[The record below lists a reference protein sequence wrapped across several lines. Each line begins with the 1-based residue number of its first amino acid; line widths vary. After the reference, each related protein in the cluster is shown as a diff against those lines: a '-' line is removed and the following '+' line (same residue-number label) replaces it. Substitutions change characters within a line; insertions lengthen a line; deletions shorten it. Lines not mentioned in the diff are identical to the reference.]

1 MRLAL
6 LRVEGLTKHF
16 HGLAAVQEVD
26 FSIHFGEVVGLIG
39 PNGAGK
45 TTVFNLITG
54 FLKPTRG
61 KIVFRDEEITN
72 LFPHKVARKGIGRTF
87 QATRVFEEETLW
99 QNLRTG
105 CHGWLNSGWI
115 QGLLKTSSFVKE
127 EQASRQKA
135 AEILDFI
142 GLLPLKEER
151 AKNIPQYAR
160 KKLAI
165 AIALAAEPQVLLL
178 DEPFSGLN
186 TQEAEEIMSLIHKI
200 CERRVTILLIEHNM
214 KVVKNLCERIIVLNF
229 GQKIAEGSFHEIS
242 QEPHVIE
249 AYLGGEG
256 VA

>member
-1 MRLAL
+1 MTL
-6 LRVEGLTKHF
+6 LRVEGLTKYF
-16 HGLAAVQEVD
+16 HGLAAVQEVN
-26 FSIHFGEVVGLIG
+26 FSIHLGEIVGLIG

-54 FLKPTRG
+54 FLKPTQG
-61 KIVFRDEEITN
+61 KIIFRNEEITG
-72 LFPHKVARKGIGRTF
+72 LFPHQVARKGIGRTF

-99 QNLRTG
+99 QNLITG

-115 QGLLKTSSFVKE
+115 QGFLKTSSFMKE
-127 EQASRQKA
+127 ERASRQKA

-151 AKNIPQYAR
+151 AKNIPQYAH

-165 AIALAAEPQVLLL
+165 ALALATEPQVLLL

-186 TQEAEEIMSLIHKI
+186 THEAEGIMSLIHKI
-200 CERRVTILLIEHNM
+200 CGQGVTILLIEHNM

-249 AYLGGEG
+249 AYLGGES
-256 VA
+256 VS

>member
-1 MRLAL
+1 LTL
-6 LRVEGLTKHF
+6 LRVEGLTKYF
-16 HGLAAVQEVD
+16 HGLAAVQEVN
-26 FSIHFGEVVGLIG
+26 FSIHLGEIVGLIG

-54 FLKPTRG
+54 FLKPTQG
-61 KIVFRDEEITN
+61 KIIFRNEEITG
-72 LFPHKVARKGIGRTF
+72 LFPHQVARKGIGRTF

-99 QNLRTG
+99 QNLITG

-115 QGLLKTSSFVKE
+115 QGFLKTSSFMKE
-127 EQASRQKA
+127 ERASRQKA

-151 AKNIPQYAR
+151 AKNIPQYAH

-165 AIALAAEPQVLLL
+165 ALALATEPQVLLL

-186 TQEAEEIMSLIHKI
+186 THEAEGIMSLIHKI
-200 CERRVTILLIEHNM
+200 CGQGVTILLIEHNM

-249 AYLGGEG
+249 AYLGGES
-256 VA
+256 VS

>member
-1 MRLAL
+1 MKLAL

-26 FSIHFGEVVGLIG
+26 FSIHSGEMVGLIG

-45 TTVFNLITG
+45 TTVFNLIVG
-54 FLKPTRG
+54 FFRPTWG
-61 KIVFRDEEITN
+61 KIVFRDEEITG
-72 LFPHKVARKGIGRTF
+72 LFPHEVARKGIARTF
-87 QATRVFEEETLW
+87 QDTRVFEEETLW

-115 QGLLKTSSFVKE
+115 QVLLKTSSFAKGE
-127 EQASRQKA
+127 KASQQKA
-135 AEILDFI
+135 AEILDFM

-165 AIALAAEPQVLLL
+165 ALALATEPQVLLL

-186 TQEAEEIMSLIHKI
+186 PQEAEEIMSLIHKI
-200 CERRVTILLIEHNM
+200 WERRVTIFLIEHNM

-229 GQKIAEGSFHEIS
+229 GRKIAEGSFHDIS
-242 QEPHVIE
+242 REPHVIE

-256 VA
+256 VF

>member
-1 MRLAL
+1 M
-6 LRVEGLTKHF
+6 
-16 HGLAAVQEVD
+16 
-26 FSIHFGEVVGLIG
+26 VGLIG

-54 FLKPTRG
+54 FFKPTQG
-61 KIVFRDEEITN
+61 KIVFRDEEITD
-72 LFPHKVARKGIGRTF
+72 LFPHEVARKGIARTF

-115 QGLLKTSSFVKE
+115 QGFLKTSSFVKE
-127 EQASRQKA
+127 EEASRQKA
-135 AEILDFI
+135 GEILDFI

-165 AIALAAEPQVLLL
+165 ALAMATEPQVLLL

-186 TQEAEEIMSLIHKI
+186 PQEAEEIMSLIHKI
-200 CERRVTILLIEHNM
+200 WERKVTILLIEHNM

-229 GQKIAEGSFHEIS
+229 GQKIAEGSFNDIS
-242 QEPHVIE
+242 RKPNVIE

-256 VA
+256 VF